1 MANVLEKNLRV
12 LKRRMPN
19 LFDAVKN
26 CPESDCEYIVSDA
39 KSGTKTLAIKKD
51 GRIYQVHSKYDPIK
65 ESDQQLVNA
74 KLVNPKI
81 MMILG
86 FGLGYNLRSA
96 LKTYGNQNLYTL
108 VIEKDIKAF
117 KTALENVDITDLL
130 ENPKCIWVVGIRP
143 TETFVVLNEL
153 IKKVGITLQ
162 LFLKTFQ
169 AFDNPVLTKIH
180 GDYHQHILKCF
191 KDAAFNIIFN
201 YGNCPQDSMIGL
213 QSIMDNMSTIMRSP
227 GIQDLFGKFRKV
239 PGILVST
246 GPSLDKN
253 IEDLKLAEGKCVMI
267 AADSALRTLHK
278 HNIVPHAAVSVERIE
293 HVATMFKELPEDYKS
308 KIWLAACPVILKHSY
323 DAWNGPKIIS
333 YRNFAHFEWM
343 QVPKGTLTTGPSC
356 SNLGFKILEAMGCD
370 PIILVGQDCSF
381 ASAEKTHADGASAVT
396 NLHLKQENLYKV
408 KGNYSEFVYTNNIY
422 DMFRKAFETDML
434 TYKGTCINATEG
446 GAYIEG
452 TKIATLKESIEKYCT
467 QAIDSLDVI
476 AKNSKYPSNEEVLA
490 QWTNLRKIMATTR
503 DEVQEV
509 VNNCINGQEDI
520 ANFEQRLERDGFRE
534 IPDFLERF
542 PDDEIKEFVIKLM
555 KAKAKIITGSKY
567 FNLYLMHIVQ
577 MVIVRFEMDLNQLP
591 SLCEDEKRC
600 HLQRVKLMKKW
611 FIEVGGVCQLALNM
625 LINALAQLDAEFG
638 TSD

>member
-1 MANVLEKNLRV
+1 MANVLEKNLRA

-39 KSGTKTLAIKKD
+39 KSGAKTLAIKKD
-51 GRIYQVHSKYDPIK
+51 GKTYQVHSKYDPIK

-253 IEDLKLAEGKCVMI
+253 IEDLKLAEGKCVMV

-490 QWTNLRKIMATTR
+490 QWTNLRKIMTTTR

>member
-1 MANVLEKNLRV
+1 MANVLEKNLRA

-39 KSGTKTLAIKKD
+39 KSGAKTLAIKKD
-51 GRIYQVHSKYDPIK
+51 GKTYQVHSKYDPIK

-108 VIEKDIKAF
+108 VIEKDVKAF

-356 SNLGFKILEAMGCD
+356 SNLGFKILEAIGCD

-490 QWTNLRKIMATTR
+490 QWTNLRKIMTTTR

-509 VNNCINGQEDI
+509 VNSCINGQEDI

>member
-39 KSGTKTLAIKKD
+39 KSGAKTLAIKKD
-51 GRIYQVHSKYDPIK
+51 GKTYQVHSKYDPIK

-490 QWTNLRKIMATTR
+490 QWTNLRKIMTTTR

>member
-1 MANVLEKNLRV
+1 MANVLEKNLRA

-39 KSGTKTLAIKKD
+39 KSGAKTLAIKKD
-51 GRIYQVHSKYDPIK
+51 GKIYQVHSKYDPIK

-108 VIEKDIKAF
+108 VIEKDVKAF

-213 QSIMDNMSTIMRSP
+213 QSIMDNMSTILKSP

-253 IEDLKLAEGKCVMI
+253 IEDLKLAEGKCVMV

-293 HVATMFKELPEDYKS
+293 HVATMFKELPDDYKS

-333 YRNFAHFEWM
+333 YRNFAHFEWI

-490 QWTNLRKIMATTR
+490 QWTNLRKIMTTTR

-509 VNNCINGQEDI
+509 VNSCINGQEDI

>member
-1 MANVLEKNLRV
+1 MANVLEKNLRA

-39 KSGTKTLAIKKD
+39 KSGAKTLAIKKD
-51 GRIYQVHSKYDPIK
+51 GKIYQVHSKYDPIK

-108 VIEKDIKAF
+108 VIEKDVKAF

-213 QSIMDNMSTIMRSP
+213 QSIMDNMSTILKSP

-293 HVATMFKELPEDYKS
+293 HVATMFKELPDDYKS

-333 YRNFAHFEWM
+333 YRNFAHFEWI

-381 ASAEKTHADGASAVT
+381 ASAEKTHADGASSVT

-490 QWTNLRKIMATTR
+490 QWTNLRKIMTTTR

-509 VNNCINGQEDI
+509 VNSCINGQEDI

>member
-1 MANVLEKNLRV
+1 MANVLEKNLRA

-39 KSGTKTLAIKKD
+39 KSGAKTLAIKKD
-51 GRIYQVHSKYDPIK
+51 GKIYQVHSKYDPIK

-108 VIEKDIKAF
+108 VIEKDVKAF

-213 QSIMDNMSTIMRSP
+213 QSIMDNMSTILKSP

-253 IEDLKLAEGKCVMI
+253 IEDLKLAEGKCVMV

-293 HVATMFKELPEDYKS
+293 HVATMFKELPDDYKS

-333 YRNFAHFEWM
+333 YRNFAHFEWI

-381 ASAEKTHADGASAVT
+381 ASAEKTHADGASSVT

-490 QWTNLRKIMATTR
+490 QWTNLRKIMTTTR

-509 VNNCINGQEDI
+509 VNSCINGQEDI

>member
-39 KSGTKTLAIKKD
+39 KSGAKTLAIKKD
-51 GRIYQVHSKYDPIK
+51 GKTYQVHSKYDPIK

-381 ASAEKTHADGASAVT
+381 ASAEKTHADGASSVT

-490 QWTNLRKIMATTR
+490 QWTNLRKIMTTTR

>member
-39 KSGTKTLAIKKD
+39 KSGAKTLAIKKD
-51 GRIYQVHSKYDPIK
+51 GKTYQVHSKYDPIK

-381 ASAEKTHADGASAVT
+381 ASAEKTHADGASSVT

-467 QAIDSLDVI
+467 QVIDSLDVI

-490 QWTNLRKIMATTR
+490 QWTNLRKIMTTTR

>member
-1 MANVLEKNLRV
+1 MSNVFEKNMKV
-12 LKRRMPN
+12 LKKRMPN
-19 LFDAVKN
+19 LFEAIN
-26 CPESDCEYIVSDA
+26 SCPESDCEYIVSDA
-39 KSGTKTLAIKKD
+39 KSGAKTLAIKKD
-51 GRIYQVHSKYDPIK
+51 GKIYQVHSKYDPVK

-108 VIEKDIKAF
+108 VVEKDIKAF

-130 ENPKCIWVVGIRP
+130 DNPKCIWVVGIRP
-143 TETFVVLNEL
+143 SETFVVLNEL

-169 AFDNPVLTKIH
+169 AFDNPVLTKVY

-213 QSIMDNMSTIMRSP
+213 QSIMDNMSLILRSP
-227 GIQDLFGKFRKV
+227 GIQDMFGRFNKV

-267 AADSALRTLHK
+267 AADSALRTLNK

-293 HVATMFKELPEDYKS
+293 HVATMFKELPEEYKS

-333 YRNFAHFEWM
+333 YRNFAHFEWI

-381 ASAEKTHADGASAVT
+381 ASAEKTHADGAPAVT

-467 QAIDSLDVI
+467 KAVDALGVFEKS
-476 AKNSKYPSNEEVLA
+476 SRYPKEEEIFK
-490 QWTNLRKIMATTR
+490 QWVKLRKIMTTTR

-509 VNNCINGQEDI
+509 VDQCIEGQKDI
-520 ANFEQRLERDGFRE
+520 AVFEQRLERDGFKE

-542 PDDEIKEFVIKLM
+542 PDNEILEFVKKLM

-625 LINALAQLDAEFG
+625 LINALKQLDEEFG
-638 TSD
+638 TAD